1 MASLNRVLLMGNCT
15 RDSELRYTPSGT
27 AILTFGL
34 AVNRKYKDG
43 KGEMVEEVTFVDVD
57 LWGQRGEA
65 LQECLLK
72 GKSVFVEGR
81 LKFEQWDDKTTGQKR
96 SRLKVVADKV
106 QVPEPRSASS
116 ERQAQPQAQSLT
128 PEDSKVEV
136 PLESEES
143 APF

>member
-65 LQECLLK
+65 LQE
-72 GKSVFVEGR
+72 E
-81 LKFEQWDDKTTGQKR
+81 
-96 SRLKVVADKV
+96 
-106 QVPEPRSASS
+106 
-116 ERQAQPQAQSLT
+116 
-128 PEDSKVEV
+128 
-136 PLESEES
+136 
-143 APF
+143 